1 MSGCWLFFQFCC
13 LSLEMSCGK
22 WRCPFYICIVQLGMC
37 SCSSP
42 VTTCEENHSAPT
54 ALHST
59 PLTPKAMDVECWGL
73 RKPGG
78 NFWSAKMFIDS
89 QWFQCSKEKC
99 QIVYKVPQPW
109 FSDSTLSWFFTEW
122 PRTSTGR
129 PRHVAWTCETGEQR
143 WFGTQHEHTNWCD
156 FGEDLDLWIFLI

>member
-1 MSGCWLFFQFCC
+1 M
-13 LSLEMSCGK
+13 LSAEVWGNLVET
-22 WRCPFYICIVQLGMC
+22 F
-37 SCSSP
+37 
-42 VTTCEENHSAPT
+42 
-54 ALHST
+54 
-59 PLTPKAMDVECWGL
+59 DV
-73 RKPGG
+73 P
-78 NFWSAKMFIDS
+78 KMFIDS

-156 FGEDLDLWIFLI
+156 FGEDLDLRIFFNLKKLILHQWEIGPKTIHCAMFHNIVDGCRSFSCVINDTTNYGRETFPSGRLDLEFYWTFMPFT